1 MGRVEVDHDEN
12 EDTSVGDDVFQVS
25 ELVKPYQ
32 VASSL
37 DLEENLN
44 FHVFDKIVLLM
55 LTLESWM
62 LF

>member
-1 MGRVEVDHDEN
+1 MKPMGRVEVVHDEN

-25 ELVKPYQ
+25 ELVKQYQ

-37 DLEENLN
+37 DLEENSN

-55 LTLESWM
+55 LTLES
-62 LF
+62 

>member
-1 MGRVEVDHDEN
+1 MKPMGRVEVVHDEN

-55 LTLESWM
+55 LTLES
-62 LF
+62 

>member
-1 MGRVEVDHDEN
+1 MKPIGRVKVVQDEN

-37 DLEENLN
+37 DLEE
-44 FHVFDKIVLLM
+44 K
-55 LTLESWM
+55 
-62 LF
+62 

>member
-1 MGRVEVDHDEN
+1 MKPMGRVEVVHDEN

-32 VASSL
+32 VVSSL

-44 FHVFDKIVLLM
+44 FHVFNKIVLLM
-55 LTLESWM
+55 LTLES
-62 LF
+62 